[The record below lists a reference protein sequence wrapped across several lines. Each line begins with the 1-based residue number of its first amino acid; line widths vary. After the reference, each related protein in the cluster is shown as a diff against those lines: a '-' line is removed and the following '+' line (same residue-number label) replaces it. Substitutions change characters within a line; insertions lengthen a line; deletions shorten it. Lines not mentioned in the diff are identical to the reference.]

1 MKYTSRKILTSQ
13 DILTGSQQS
22 WMWLLQESRAAKAS
36 GSMSQRGAK
45 QISMGTPPL
54 YLLMLVLDFDVSIEA
69 RDFWILISSLTWT
82 LLALGEFPKFFD
94 SYCLSLQMQIK
105 LYHLCHISAECLY
118 TATDFN
124 HRFMQKQYFPERACC
139 IMTHLLKAQY
149 KVEY

>member
-1 MKYTSRKILTSQ
+1 
-13 DILTGSQQS
+13 
-22 WMWLLQESRAAKAS
+22 
-36 GSMSQRGAK
+36 
-45 QISMGTPPL
+45 
-54 YLLMLVLDFDVSIEA
+54 MLVLDFDVSIEA

-94 SYCLSLQMQIK
+94 SYCLSLQMQIE

-139 IMTHLLKAQY
+139 IMTYLLKAQY